1 MSHIYQPAMLRVLL
15 ENKGT
20 ATLEQVASHLLS
32 YDQSQVE
39 YYGVRTK
46 VMVGKV
52 LTSNGVVEPIKEGR
66 KIVGYRL
73 TSDSL
78 TEALWWAVRVAA
90 RVLVSGHQTGL
101 QPSQTCHGNQCYRNL
116 RLGLCMLSESLR
128 RLGCLTKDSFRLL
141 RF

>member
-1 MSHIYQPAMLRVLL
+1 MPLDLEDFILNQMKMSHIYQPAMLKVLL

-39 YYGVRTK
+39 YYGARTK
-46 VMVGKV
+46 TMVGKV

-78 TEALWWAVRVAA
+78 TEVQRASLVHLCQDKITTSSKVEEMPYGTTEGLTVVMCLA
-90 RVLVSGHQTGL
+90 VSGMK
-101 QPSQTCHGNQCYRNL
+101 Y
-116 RLGLCMLSESLR
+116 
-128 RLGCLTKDSFRLL
+128 
-141 RF
+141 

>member
-1 MSHIYQPAMLRVLL
+1 MLLDLEDFILNQMKMSHIYQPAMLKVLL

-46 VMVGKV
+46 AMVGKV

-66 KIVGYRL
+66 K
-73 TSDSL
+73 
-78 TEALWWAVRVAA
+78 
-90 RVLVSGHQTGL
+90 
-101 QPSQTCHGNQCYRNL
+101 
-116 RLGLCMLSESLR
+116 
-128 RLGCLTKDSFRLL
+128 
-141 RF
+141 

>member
-1 MSHIYQPAMLRVLL
+1 MPLDLEDFILNQMKMSHIYQPAMLKVLL

-78 TEALWWAVRVAA
+78 TEAQRAS
-90 RVLVSGHQTGL
+90 LVHLCQDKIKPLHQ
-101 QPSQTCHGNQCYRNL
+101 R
-116 RLGLCMLSESLR
+116 
-128 RLGCLTKDSFRLL
+128 
-141 RF
+141 

>member
-1 MSHIYQPAMLRVLL
+1 MLKVLL

-46 VMVGKV
+46 TMVGKV

-73 TSDSL
+73 TSAASQRLRGLLWYTFVRIRL
-78 TEALWWAVRVAA
+78 TTSSKVEELPYGTIEGLTVVMCLA
-90 RVLVSGHQTGL
+90 VSGIK
-101 QPSQTCHGNQCYRNL
+101 Y
-116 RLGLCMLSESLR
+116 
-128 RLGCLTKDSFRLL
+128 
-141 RF
+141 